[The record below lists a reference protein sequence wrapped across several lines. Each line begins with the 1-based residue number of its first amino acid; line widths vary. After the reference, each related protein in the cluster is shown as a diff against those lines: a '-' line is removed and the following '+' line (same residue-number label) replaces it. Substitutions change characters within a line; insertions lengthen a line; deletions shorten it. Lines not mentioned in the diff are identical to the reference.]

1 MLHLTVN
8 DDKPFDVTV
17 SGEILSLAGIEE
29 VLDISTASNG
39 VMSVLHNG
47 RSYTAVVENRD
58 NAKKELAIRI
68 NGALFTVRIEEP
80 LDRLLKKLGMDA
92 AATAKAESVK
102 APMPGMVLKILVE
115 PGQTVQKGDPL
126 IILEAMKMENILK
139 ASGPATVKT
148 VRATERTAVEKGSV
162 LIEME

>member
-8 DDKPFDVTV
+8 DDRTYDVQS
-17 SGEILSLAGIEE
+17 SGEHFILDDTTEHLNVSSSASG
-29 VLDISTASNG
+29 VL
-39 VMSVLHNG
+39 SVIHNG
-47 RSYTAVVENRD
+47 RSYTATVESRD
-58 NAKKELAIRI
+58 DVKKEIALRV
-68 NGALFTVRIEEP
+68 NGALYTVEIEEP

-92 AATAKAESVK
+92 AASAKAESVK

-115 PGQTVQKGDPL
+115 VGQQVTKGDPL

-148 VRATERTAVEKGSV
+148 IRAAERTAVEKGAV

>member
-1 MLHLTVN
+1 MLHITVN
-8 DDKPFDVTV
+8 DDRIYDVSV
-17 SGEILSLAGIEE
+17 NGEHTALDGTDEI
-29 VLDISTASNG
+29 LDISTGSNG

-47 RSYTAVVENRD
+47 HSYTAVIESRD
-58 NAKKELAIRI
+58 DVRKELSLRI
-68 NGALFTVRIEEP
+68 NGALYTVRIEEP

-92 AATAKAESVK
+92 ASTAKAESVK

-115 PGQTVQKGDPL
+115 PGQAVQKGDPL

-139 ASGPATVKT
+139 ASGTATVKA
-148 VRATERTAVEKGSV
+148 VRATKRTAVEKGTV